1 MVGCFSL
8 GRDFRL
14 LFGSMLYTIV
24 VFRNE
29 EFSHTWFLAFVFM
42 WSKQEIIIITNDAY
56 VL

>member
-1 MVGCFSL
+1 VVGCFSL